1 MRQIKRER
9 LFAVPFIVDMDAVIL
24 LLHGESRGL

>member
-9 LFAVPFIVDMDAVIL
+9 LLAVPFIVDMDAVIR
-24 LLHGESRGL
+24 LLHDGNRGL